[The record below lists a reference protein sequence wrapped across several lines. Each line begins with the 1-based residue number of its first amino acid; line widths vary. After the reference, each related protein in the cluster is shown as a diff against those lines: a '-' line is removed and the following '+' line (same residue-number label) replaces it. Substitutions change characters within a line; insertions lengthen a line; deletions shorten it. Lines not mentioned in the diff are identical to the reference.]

1 MVSYENYAVG
11 AEVKTDMGSAVKS
24 VTDYNFA
31 MQFKKDNTNVA
42 VVTYVTIICGII
54 VLIDEPCAISISR
67 VCELIHMFDFVVT
80 PLTVPRRPPLLLC
93 HCCRPTPNRFRP
105 PSLARTR
112 LLIPPSVYVIWV
124 DTFLRA
130 SDMHIDIR

>member
-1 MVSYENYAVG
+1 MFASVISWYLQCVVAPSAVVSYENYAVG

-54 VLIDEPCAISISR
+54 VLID
-67 VCELIHMFDFVVT
+67 
-80 PLTVPRRPPLLLC
+80 
-93 HCCRPTPNRFRP
+93 
-105 PSLARTR
+105 
-112 LLIPPSVYVIWV
+112 
-124 DTFLRA
+124 
-130 SDMHIDIR
+130 